1 MANSNSEFARQRGL
15 KASPDAFDQC
25 GGTAIYT
32 FTRGSETFAAN
43 DTVNMGPLPA
53 GMVPTGFALAFVRSG
68 TDATLVAQVGLLN
81 SGLTDLDT
89 GAAAGGAS
97 WGSTAATDSSRVV
110 NGPVFNQPN
119 AAFYNVQKSDA
130 PRDLGIKFTGA
141 AATPANISKIVLTIE
156 FKPAS
161 AANT

>member
-1 MANSNSEFARQRGL
+1 MANSNSDFARQVGR
-15 KASPDAFDQC
+15 KAVPDAFDQC

-32 FTRGSETFAAN
+32 FTRGSESFAAN

-53 GMVPTGFALAFVRSG
+53 GMVPTGVALAFIRSG
-68 TDATLVAQVGLLN
+68 TDATLVAQVGIMN
-81 SGLTDLDT
+81 AALTDLDVT
-89 GAAAGGAS
+89 AASGGAS

-119 AAFYNVQKSDA
+119 AAFYNVQKSDS
-130 PRDLGIKFTGA
+130 PRDIGIKFTGA
-141 AATPANISKIVLTIE
+141 AATPANITKIVLAIE

-161 AANT
+161 SANT